1 MSRVSVDLVAQSMQY
16 NVVSL
21 ANRAESIKMLVALA
35 RDKSVST
42 RQYIFLTPHDLGML
56 QDADDLKILEM
67 EHL

>member
-1 MSRVSVDLVAQSMQY
+1 MSRVSIDLDVLSMQC